1 MRFADTDAAGIVH
14 YARYLAYLETGRT
27 EALRAAGL
35 SSEMIAACGVQAR
48 LVQAVVRYRAPARFD
63 DLLDVHT
70 WVLDVSDSQFRFAY
84 ELHRPL
90 DQVLIATG
98 ETVHAW
104 TGPESSAS
112 GQSPAWLLAA
122 LRQLRGCVSEA
133 SCIRP

>member
-1 MRFADTDAAGIVH
+1 
-14 YARYLAYLETGRT
+14 
-27 EALRAAGL
+27 
-35 SSEMIAACGVQAR
+35 MIATCSVHAR
-48 LVQAVVRYRAPARFD
+48 LVQAFVRYRAPARFD
-63 DLLDVHT
+63 DLLDVHA

-104 TGPESSAS
+104 TEPESSAS

-122 LRQLRGCVSEA
+122 LHQLRDSVAEP